1 MKRIVP
7 ALFFLLFGCNVT
19 EPDFEYKEY
28 PVIGDPRTVEITP
41 PDSNYFFVVVSAY
54 VQAKEGGR
62 DPVFRFTSWWQDEK
76 GAERKEEQT
85 VPAYGYGKIRI
96 AERDAIYLDA
106 PLPRLPAG
114 HTFVCVA
121 VRFDHPSRHLRY
133 ELSLLV
139 HPPR

>member
-7 ALFFLLFGCNVT
+7 ALFLLLFGCDVT
-19 EPDFEYKEY
+19 EPDFEYREY
-28 PVIGDPRTVEITP
+28 PVIGDARVREITP

-62 DPVFRFTSWWQDEK
+62 DPVFRFTSWWQDEH
-76 GAERKEEQT
+76 GTERKEERT
-85 VPAYGYGKIRI
+85 VPAYGYGSVRI
-96 AERDAIYLDA
+96 TDRNVSYLADSLRYM
-106 PLPRLPAG
+106 PQG
-114 HTFVCVA
+114 NMFVCTV
-121 VRFDHPSRHLRY
+121 VRLDHPSRHLRY